1 MRSTEIFDRSAMNSR
16 GAPVILQLRSSF
28 TGLATGVG
36 RTGIRPPS
44 SAESTLKTKMT
55 TSLIPI
61 TTNLG
66 AMLGAALVVYAL
78 HLMADIK
85 ESARAASRP
94 KLKFALL
101 LALGWPVL
109 AQAQAVDLRTATEAG
124 NAIIMYLSG
133 TFAAVGIVAAGVAM
147 MMGRQSIAKWAFAGA
162 MVSGLAFAI
171 VRTMWSNMGLEAAGV
186 SSFAP

>member
-1 MRSTEIFDRSAMNSR
+1 MN
-16 GAPVILQLRSSF
+16 
-28 TGLATGVG
+28 
-36 RTGIRPPS
+36 
-44 SAESTLKTKMT
+44 MT
-55 TSLIPI
+55 TVIEMTPHV
-61 TTNLG
+61 
-66 AMLGAALVVYAL
+66 ALVFGVAMMARAL
-78 HLMADIK
+78 HLYA
-85 ESARAASRP
+85 ESRP
-94 KLKFALL
+94 QTTDGNRRKLSLL
-101 LALGWPVL
+101 LFTALAMPSL
-109 AQAQAVDLRTATEAG
+109 AHAAAVDLRTATESG